1 MRRVSTQEATAAPP
15 RVSRFTAALEENGLM
30 VVVLGAFAIV
40 LLVSLRR
47 GLAPDG
53 WLAFVSGR
61 WIVQHG
67 LPSHDT
73 LTTMT
78 QGHRWT
84 DQQWLG
90 QLALY
95 GLWRLGGIKL
105 AMLVSA
111 LFATSGL
118 VGAALIAK
126 GHGATARSV
135 TWIAILAMITYYPVA
150 AVMRTQAF
158 AFPLFAAT
166 LWLTLEDARQPS
178 RRVFLAL
185 PLLALWANLHGSVPL
200 GCGLVALA
208 GLVSMAQDRRPTGRG
223 LALLIAPWLC
233 IFVSPYALHLPTYY
247 QKVLLGSDF
256 KHLVTEWAPTTLTA
270 VTASMFILVLG
281 GLWLLGRNARALP
294 VYDQVAFVA
303 MAIIAFQAIRN
314 IAWIALVALAVLPP
328 LIDRMRSPV
337 EEPKRLNRILALVI
351 VGSAVVSLAGVAAKP
366 TTWFTHAFPEGGVRA
381 AAAAAGP
388 DGRVFAT
395 SPYADWVLWNAPQ
408 LAGRVAF
415 DTRFELLSKRQLD
428 ALGRVESAS
437 GDWRKSVRGYRV
449 FVLGRRND
457 STLEKALRRD
467 LRAHVVFSSPQVVVL
482 QRRG

>member
-1 MRRVSTQEATAAPP
+1 
-15 RVSRFTAALEENGLM
+15 M

-40 LLVSLRR
+40 LLVSVRR
-47 GLAPDG
+47 GLGGDG
-53 WLAFVSGR
+53 WLALVSGR

-78 QGHRWT
+78 HGRRWT

-105 AMLVSA
+105 AMIVHA
-111 LFATSGL
+111 LLATSGL
-118 VGAALIAK
+118 AGAALIAK
-126 GHGATARSV
+126 KHGATARSV

-166 LWLTLEDARQPS
+166 LWLTLEDARRPS
-178 RRVFLAL
+178 RRVFLTL
-185 PLLALWANLHGSVPL
+185 PLLALWANLHGSVLL
-200 GCGLVALA
+200 GCGLVALL
-208 GLVSMAQDRRPTGRG
+208 GLVSMVQRRRPSGRG

-233 IFVSPYALHLPTYY
+233 IFVSPYVLHLPAYY

-256 KHLVTEWAPTTLTA
+256 KHLVTEWAPTTLMP
-270 VTASMFILVLG
+270 VTAPMFLLVLG
-281 GLWLLGRNARALP
+281 GLWMLGRNARTLP
-294 VYDQVAFVA
+294 VYDQVAFVV
-303 MAIIAFQAIRN
+303 MAVISFQAIRN
-314 IAWIALVALAVLPP
+314 IAWIGLVALAVLPP

-351 VGSAVVSLAGVAAKP
+351 IGSALISLAGVAAKQ
-366 TTWFTHAFPEGGVRA
+366 TNWFTHAFPGGGTKAAARA
-381 AAAAAGP
+381 AGGK
-388 DGRVFAT
+388 GRVFAT
-395 SPYADWVLWNAPQ
+395 SPYADWVLWEEPQ

-415 DTRFELLSKRQLD
+415 DTRFELLSTAQLD
-428 ALGRVESAS
+428 ALGRIENAA
-437 GDWRKSVRGYRV
+437 GNWRKSLRGYSV
-449 FVLGRRND
+449 FVLGRKND
-457 STLEKALRRD
+457 DTLEHALRHD
-467 LRAHVVFSSPQVVVL
+467 LKARVVFSSPQVVVL
-482 QRRG
+482 RRPG